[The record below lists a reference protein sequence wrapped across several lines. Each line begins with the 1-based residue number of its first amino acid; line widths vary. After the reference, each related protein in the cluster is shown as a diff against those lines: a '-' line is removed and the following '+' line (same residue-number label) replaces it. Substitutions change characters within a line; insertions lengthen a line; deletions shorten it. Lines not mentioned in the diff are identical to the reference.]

1 MPGYFNRTRLIPK
14 SIKRNFCRLVY
25 VFFFLQLSLFFSS
38 VFAQRTKIDSL
49 KRVLPSLKD
58 STEVDCLNIL
68 SLAYSYLNTDTAKY
82 YAKKAYTEASA
93 INYLRGKVMSLN
105 NDARIAGH
113 GLHDFP
119 LQEKIGLQTI
129 QLYKN
134 GKDEKV
140 LAEAYMNLALAFF
153 CQSYFDRSEEA
164 CNMVIQLTK
173 KIGDK
178 KGTGEALAILGSI
191 SLETGNY
198 EKSFEYFNESL
209 GVFKS
214 VNDSYNTAILL
225 AKVGDLYRLAGDH
238 KTALN
243 FYFQSLEYPKG
254 PSLLWHPLVDLGD
267 TYYSLEQFDSA
278 LYDQEKYIQ
287 TIKSLTVKSNYIAY
301 PNIRTAEMH
310 IASKEYDK
318 ALALLIEEL
327 KVAKT
332 NNEKNGVMRLLL
344 DIGRAYEGKKD
355 YAKAFS
361 YTKDLLQNSQQH
373 KAKQYIRD
381 GYKLMF
387 ILYDQLH
394 KVDSAYSYFRKYT
407 YMKDSVA
414 LDEFSKKLAIYK
426 AAKENE
432 KKQAQIELLNNEKL
446 INQQQLQLSEQQ
458 LKGESFQKNIL
469 FGGVLVLVLLG
480 FIIFRNIMLK
490 QKNEA
495 HRHEIVKQEL
505 SLQKLESEKTKS
517 EWQQQATELEMQALR
532 AQMNPH
538 FIFNSLNSIN
548 MFILENNKLQ
558 ASEYLSKFSK
568 LVRLILQNSQV
579 ALISLESE
587 LEALQLYLE
596 LESLRFENK
605 FEYKIAVND
614 EVDTTVMK
622 VPPLIIQPYAENA
635 IWHGLMHLSDRQK
648 GKGHLIIEL
657 YSEEEILYCKITDDG
672 VGRKKATEMKSKSSS
687 IHKSMGIKITE
698 SRIAMMQKMNGT
710 NKLVE
715 IKDLVHPDGSA
726 AGTEVIIKIPVNYDQ
741 SYSNR

>member
-1 MPGYFNRTRLIPK
+1 VRLIQHQPFTLKTVSLFEPLIYSVIMPGYFNHTRFFSK
-14 SIKRNFCRLVY
+14 SIKKNFCRAIY
-25 VFFFLQLSLFFSS
+25 VFFFLQLSSFFIS

-49 KRVLPSLKD
+49 KLALPSLHD
-58 STEVDCLNIL
+58 SSKVDCLNVL
-68 SLAYSYLNTDTAKY
+68 SLAYSYLNADTAKS
-82 YAKKAYTEASA
+82 YAQKAYTGATD
-93 INYLRGKVMSLN
+93 INYLRGEAMSLN

-113 GLHDFP
+113 RFHDFP
-119 LQEKIGLQTI
+119 LQEKISLQTI

-134 GKDEKV
+134 GNDEKV
-140 LAEAYMNLALAFF
+140 LADAYMNLALAFF
-153 CQSYFDRSEEA
+153 CQSYFDRSTEA
-164 CNMVIQLTK
+164 CTMVIQLSK

-178 KGTGEALAILGSI
+178 KAIGEALAMLGSI
-191 SLETGNY
+191 CFETGDY

-209 GVFKS
+209 GLFKNI
-214 VNDSYNTAILL
+214 NDTYNTAILL

-254 PSLLWHPLVDLGD
+254 PSVLWHPLVDLGD
-267 TYYSLEQFDSA
+267 TYYSLEQFDST

-287 TIKSLTVKSNYIAY
+287 TIKSLTIKSNYITY
-301 PNIRTAEMH
+301 PEVRMAEMH

-318 ALALLIEEL
+318 ALALLITEL
-327 KVAKT
+327 KTSKAK
-332 NNEKNGVMRLLL
+332 NEGNQVMRLLL

-361 YTKDLLQNSQQH
+361 YTKDLLEKSQKQ

-394 KVDSAYSYFRKYT
+394 RLDSAYSYFQKYT

-469 FGGVLVLVLLG
+469 FGGVLLLVVLG
-480 FIIFRNIMLK
+480 FIIFRNVMLK

-495 HRHEIVKQEL
+495 NRHEIIKQEL
-505 SLQKLESEKTKS
+505 TLQKLESERTKS
-517 EWQQQATELEMQALR
+517 EFQQRATELEMQALR

-548 MFILENNKLQ
+548 RFILQNNKAQ
-558 ASEYLSKFSK
+558 ASEYLTKFSK

-579 ALISLESE
+579 SLIPLESE
-587 LEALQLYLE
+587 LESLQLYLE
-596 LESLRFENK
+596 LEAVRFDHHFEFKINIEGDLDSSL
-605 FEYKIAVND
+605 
-614 EVDTTVMK
+614 M
-622 VPPLIIQPYAENA
+622 PY
-635 IWHGLMHLSDRQK
+635 G
-648 GKGHLIIEL
+648 
-657 YSEEEILYCKITDDG
+657 
-672 VGRKKATEMKSKSSS
+672 
-687 IHKSMGIKITE
+687 MG
-698 SRIAMMQKMNGT
+698 
-710 NKLVE
+710 
-715 IKDLVHPDGSA
+715 
-726 AGTEVIIKIPVNYDQ
+726 
-741 SYSNR
+741 